1 MITVMG
7 ATGQTGG
14 ATARRLL
21 EAGEHVRA
29 LGRSADRLDAL
40 RDAGADPFPVDASD
54 AMALTEAFR
63 GANAAYVLLP
73 ISPEVPDSHAHMAEL
88 GEAIITAVRAAAV
101 PYVVAVSSVGA
112 DLPSGTGFLTGLH
125 AQEQRLRTLTDV
137 AHVLAFRPGAYFENA
152 NGWLPVIAEQ
162 GVMADS
168 VAPDAPLPMVATRD
182 VGAAAAAAL
191 RSRDWTGFA
200 VRELLGPRDLTYAEV
215 ARMIGAAV
223 GRPDLPYVQVPEDDL
238 RTQQRPG
245 VMSSA
250 QYLADNFHGVRWI
263 GERPGR
269 GAFEGPEHRGAP
281 PVDQRGAPG
290 QHEVGEGAVPV
301 GVNVADG
308 RAAAHRS
315 VRGALESAVGRVG
328 RRERVRAA
336 RQESRLMISEPLLNR
351 RPSHAGGV
359 YVQPTTGK
367 RANRCMRS
375 AVLSPS
381 PAPRFTCSPLAA
393 RSPRRV
399 RHSHRQSSRRGLRRT
414 VPAVA

>member
-29 LGRSADRLDAL
+29 LGRSADRLAAL
-40 RDAGADPFPVDASD
+40 RDAGAERFPVDASD
-54 AMALTEAFR
+54 AAALTEAFR

-73 ISPEVPDSHAHMAEL
+73 ISPEVPDWHAHMAQL
-88 GEAIITAVRAAAV
+88 GEAIVTAVRAASV

-125 AQEQRLRTLTDV
+125 AQEQRLQTLTDV

-152 NGWLPVIAEQ
+152 YGWLPVIAEQ

-215 ARMIGAAV
+215 ARMIGAAI
-223 GRPDLPYVQVPEDDL
+223 GRPDLPYVQIPEDDL
-238 RTQQRPG
+238 RAALEAAGWSPDATRLQVELNRVFSDGSVAARATRTP
-245 VMSSA
+245 VSTTPT
-250 QYLADNFHGVRWI
+250 R
-263 GERPGR
+263 
-269 GAFEGPEHRGAP
+269 FE
-281 PVDQRGAPG
+281 DY
-290 QHEVGEGAVPV
+290 
-301 GVNVADG
+301 
-308 RAAAHRS
+308 AAADLAPAFA
-315 VRGALESAVGRVG
+315 ALAE
-328 RRERVRAA
+328 
-336 RQESRLMISEPLLNR
+336 
-351 RPSHAGGV
+351 
-359 YVQPTTGK
+359 TTSD
-367 RANRCMRS
+367 R
-375 AVLSPS
+375 
-381 PAPRFTCSPLAA
+381 
-393 RSPRRV
+393 
-399 RHSHRQSSRRGLRRT
+399 
-414 VPAVA
+414 